1 MDKKKILVVDDELLI
16 LRIISDIL
24 SKEGYEVKTAIN
36 YHNAIKLIEEE
47 SFSVV
52 LTDIRMPEKSG
63 IDLLSHVKQIN
74 KDISVVLM
82 TGFASLDTAVEAVK
96 QGAFDYLTKPLDF
109 NKLKR
114 IIQQSIEKFEL
125 LKSNEKLVSELQEV
139 NVNLESKVTER
150 TRELEN
156 ILNSAN
162 ESIVTTDKDLIIKTA
177 NPKTREIF
185 GKDCMGKKLNELI
198 TGINFTAI
206 IPKILKD
213 PEYITK
219 HEIKYGNRYL
229 EISLSQLTDFETKEA
244 FGVIAVTDDITEK
257 KKLEVQLLQ
266 SAKMSAVG
274 QLAAGVAHEFN
285 NVLSGVVGYT
295 SLALSRNDIEKM
307 REDLKVVDKASNRA
321 IEVVRKLLAFSRQKD
336 EKYTLGSIDEI
347 IEDTISLIRNT
358 LEKDGIKIVKH
369 FEKTPPV
376 KLNQS
381 EIQQVLLNLIL
392 NAKHAIVSNTKL
404 NESNKVIGITSSV
417 EEGFVKLDISDT
429 GVGIPKENI
438 PRIFEPFFTTKDRNS
453 PTPGTG
459 LGLPITYAIIERH
472 GGTIDVNSEVGEG
485 TTFTIWFPY
494 NEPFSAETSVKT
506 TNGTDRKESIESA
519 RKASVLVIDDDE
531 YVRDLIRDSLTGHGH
546 NVVTVESGKEGVEL
560 IKSAYFDVAFVD
572 YVLPDQSGLEIL
584 RDIKSNNL
592 GTMIVIIS
600 GSENIKG
607 AEQAIAEGADS
618 FVQKPFKVN
627 EIYEIVSSAMGQGSA
642 A

>member
-1 MDKKKILVVDDELLI
+1 MDKKKVLVVDDELLI

-24 SKEGYEVKTAIN
+24 TKEGYEVKTAIN
-36 YHNAIKLIEEE
+36 YQNAIKLIEDE

-63 IDLLSHVKQIN
+63 IDLLTHIKQIN

-96 QGAFDYLTKPLDF
+96 HGAFDYLTKPLDF

-125 LKSNEKLVSELQEV
+125 LKSNEKLVTELQEV
-139 NVNLESKVTER
+139 NVSLESKVTER

-162 ESIVTTDKDLIIKTA
+162 ESIVTTDRDLVIKTA
-177 NPKTREIF
+177 NPKTKEIY
-185 GKDCMGKKLNELI
+185 GKDCMGKKLSELI
-198 TGINFTAI
+198 TGINFSTI
-206 IPKILKD
+206 IPRILKD

-219 HEIKYGNRYL
+219 HEIKYENKYL
-229 EISLSQLTDFETKEA
+229 EISLSQLTDFHTKEA
-244 FGVIAVTDDITEK
+244 FGVIAVTDDITDK

-336 EKYTLGSIDEI
+336 EKYTLGSIDDV
-347 IEDTISLIRNT
+347 IEDTISLIHNT

-369 FEKTPPV
+369 FGKTPPV

-381 EIQQVLLNLIL
+381 EVQQVLLNLIL
-392 NAKHAIVSNTKL
+392 NAKHAIVSNKKL
-404 NESNKVIGITSSV
+404 NESNKVIGITTDT
-417 EEGFVKLDISDT
+417 EKGFVKLDISDT
-429 GVGIPKENI
+429 GVGIPKENL

-485 TTFTIWFPY
+485 TTFTLWFPY
-494 NEPFSAETSVKT
+494 EEPYSRASSVKSKGDED
-506 TNGTDRKESIESA
+506 NIPKVESA
-519 RKASVLVIDDDE
+519 RKASILVIDDDE

-546 NVVTVESGKEGVEL
+546 NVVTAETGKEGVDL

-572 YVLPDQSGLEIL
+572 YVLPDHSGLEIL

-618 FVQKPFKVN
+618 FVQKPFKVD
-627 EIYEIVSSAMGQGSA
+627 EIYQIVSSAMGQG
-642 A
+642 